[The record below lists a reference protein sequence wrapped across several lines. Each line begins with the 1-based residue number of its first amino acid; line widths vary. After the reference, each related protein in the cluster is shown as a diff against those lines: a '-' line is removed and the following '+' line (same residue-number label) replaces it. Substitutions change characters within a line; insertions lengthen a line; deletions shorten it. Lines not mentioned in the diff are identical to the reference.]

1 MAYPG
6 KKQLV
11 AGIFCLTAA
20 LPGLAMAQNIPIVVL
35 EYPGLSSG
43 PVSDSDNEFIRNP
56 DYTTRHKVAP
66 NETLSH
72 VMQRHYGGSGLNMQ
86 FVQMAIVAANK
97 HAFVRNN
104 PNSLYAGKTLLLPSV
119 NQMQA
124 MVLGRAAGNSDNQ
137 NAADN
142 RRDQIYFIGG

>member
-1 MAYPG
+1 MAYPE

-11 AGIFCLTAA
+11 AGLFCLAAA
-20 LPGLAMAQNIPIVVL
+20 LPGLALAQNIPIVVL

-66 NETLSH
+66 DETLSH

-104 PNSLYAGKTLLLPSV
+104 PNFLYAGKTLRLPSV

-124 MVLGRAAGNSDNQ
+124 MVLGRAAQTDSPQAGDS
-137 NAADN
+137 
-142 RRDQIYFIGG
+142 RSDQIYFIGG

>member
-1 MAYPG
+1 MAYLG
-6 KKQLV
+6 KIQLV
-11 AGIFCLTAA
+11 AGVFCLAAA
-20 LPGLAMAQNIPIVVL
+20 LPGLALAQNIPIVVL

-43 PVSDSDNEFIRNP
+43 PALDGDNEFIRNP

-66 NETLSH
+66 DETLSH

-104 PNSLYAGKTLLLPSV
+104 PNFLYAGKTLQLPSV

-124 MVLGRAAGNSDNQ
+124 MVLGRAGTSDTQ

>member
-11 AGIFCLTAA
+11 AGLFCLAAA
-20 LPGLAMAQNIPIVVL
+20 LPGLALAQNIPIVVL

-66 NETLSH
+66 DETLSH

-104 PNSLYAGKTLLLPSV
+104 PNFLYAGKTLQLPSV

-124 MVLGRAAGNSDNQ
+124 MVLGRAGQTDSPQAGDS
-137 NAADN
+137 
-142 RRDQIYFIGG
+142 RSDQIYFIGG